1 MDKAQW
7 CMGGRWSGSGL
18 TPPVTS
24 CPALLLV
31 VFDRDDEEDE
41 EGEALDPS
49 QEEEVVVQLA
59 VVDVT

>member
-1 MDKAQW
+1 
-7 CMGGRWSGSGL
+7 
-18 TPPVTS
+18 
-24 CPALLLV
+24 LLV